1 MTSRIDK
8 TSFADRLRAAS
19 EAARSLVCVGLDA
32 DPVLMPGVVLR
43 QAQDERAVRQ
53 AQDERAVREAQDER
67 VVREAQDERVGGRD
81 QDGRPARGGW
91 FSYEPERVVVEFNR
105 AIVDATADLVC
116 AYKPN
121 IAFYEALGLPGL
133 RALEVTV
140 AYIRDA
146 APDCVVIGDVKR
158 GDIGNTVE
166 AYAKAMFD
174 VWGFDAVTVNPWGG
188 MDTVEPWLARP
199 ECGVFVWC
207 RGSNPGAGDLQDL
220 MVDGA
225 RSAGELAGNGAGGEL
240 EPVYMRLARDLA
252 NLPADGN
259 LGLVVGATAPEQL
272 AAVREVCPAM
282 PILIPGVGAQ
292 GGDLEASVRNGVDAA
307 GRLAIINSGRGI
319 IYASSGDDFAE
330 AARRTAGELRD
341 GINGALDDMG
351 LGWE

>member
-1 MTSRIDK
+1 MG
-8 TSFADRLRAAS
+8 FADRLLAAS
-19 EAARSLVCVGLDA
+19 ETARSLVCVGLDVNPA
-32 DPVLMPGVVLR
+32 LMPVP
-43 QAQDERAVRQ
+43 D
-53 AQDERAVREAQDER
+53 
-67 VVREAQDERVGGRD
+67 
-81 QDGRPARGGW
+81 
-91 FSYEPERVVVEFNR
+91 VVEFNR

-121 IAFYEALGLPGL
+121 IAFYEALGMPGL
-133 RALEVTV
+133 RALEATV
-140 AYIRDA
+140 AYIREA

-166 AYAKAMFD
+166 AYARAMFD

-220 MVDGA
+220 VVDG
-225 RSAGELAGNGAGGEL
+225 G
-240 EPVYMRLARDLA
+240 EPVYMRLARDLSA
-252 NLPADGN
+252 LTAEGN

-272 AAVREVCPAM
+272 AEVREVCPEM

-292 GGDLEASVRNGVDAA
+292 GGDLEASVRNGVDAD

-319 IYASSGDDFAE
+319 IYASSGEDFAE
-330 AARRTAGELRD
+330 AARRAAGELRD
-341 GINGALDDMG
+341 GINGTLGDIG
-351 LGWE
+351 LGWG